1 MKKQRKLFCEY
12 GPLAYNISICKEALK
27 KDIED
32 TAKMCYYSIMPT
44 GATSLPPLSK
54 WWVSKLKHELATK
67 QQSNQL
73 ERKHQYVEIFKG
85 RYFTHG
91 R

>member
-1 MKKQRKLFCEY
+1 MYVYAAERRQRKWLY
-12 GPLAYNISICKEALK
+12 GAKHIKLILK
-27 KDIED
+27 KNIED
-32 TAKMCYYSIMPT
+32 TVKMCYYSIMPT